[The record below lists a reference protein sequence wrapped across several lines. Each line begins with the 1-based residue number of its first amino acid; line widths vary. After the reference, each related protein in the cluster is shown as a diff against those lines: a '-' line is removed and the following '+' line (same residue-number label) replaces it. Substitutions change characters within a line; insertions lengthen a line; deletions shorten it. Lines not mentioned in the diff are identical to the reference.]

1 MRLTPELQEWWYSRL
16 PKSMVAL
23 NHTPSVSFIEDKR

>member
-16 PKSMVAL
+16 PKSMVAM
-23 NHTPSVSFIEDKR
+23 NHAPPEAFLEEGL